1 MRGRTTGL
9 FTSHRCG
16 TAIVCLS
23 ILGLAFSPAVLH
35 AVPINHGDFSG
46 TTVDFLDVTEDSNT
60 PGDVPPLFGAPTVTG
75 DSLDFNPVGFSASA
89 SGASGVDQTDGQLS
103 FMIVAKSGKGIQT
116 ITLSEAGDTG
126 LAGFGTDAT
135 YTGVRANVFV
145 DILELNN
152 AVITPINVMGSMT
165 FTPSGG
171 AFGLATDGGGGP
183 TFNSTWTGGVLI
195 DVGSLVP
202 PNSVVT
208 KVKVNLDNTLTALS
222 EDGTSAFIA
231 KKDFDGLVITV
242 DEMVIPEPTTAI
254 LALSGM
260 LALTCSRRRS

>member
-75 DSLDFNPVGFSASA
+75 DSLDFNPIGFSASA

-126 LAGFGTDAT
+126 LAGFGTDT
-135 YTGVRANVFV
+135 TFTEVKANVFV
-145 DILELNN
+145 DIVEVDNV
-152 AVITPINVMGSMT
+152 AVAPINIIDSMT
-165 FTPSGG
+165 FMPSGG
-171 AFGLATDGGGGP
+171 DFGLATDGGGGP

-242 DEMVIPEPTTAI
+242 DEMVIPEPTTAL